1 MTYRRVMKQG
11 GRCDAEQGEIC
22 CGTGRFRGMAQV
34 WSGEELW
41 RIGGY
46 NCPQVRGDTPQRS
59 RWEAPV
65 SAESTGGCSAV
76 SARGGA
82 R

>member
-1 MTYRRVMKQG
+1 MTRSREKFVVVRG
-11 GRCDAEQGEIC
+11 GSGEWLRG
-22 CGTGRFRGMAQV
+22 GTAGFRGMAQV

-65 SAESTGGCSAV
+65 YGESTGGCSAV